1 MVTRYVVRRFANLVV
16 LPVLFALLGL
26 FSPACLQAQEGEL
39 QTPASTVERIP
50 QANHGQVHQV
60 SNRSHTCVCGRCL
73 RCVNRQG
80 DGMIGGAGMRLGIG
94 PKKLAPQCW
103 QCPYNA
109 PFNVFGQGE
118 YAGPA
123 RTMRIPEYRLRT
135 GDSIQL
141 TFLVVPKK
149 TAGDYRLVVG
159 DELLIEAEAD
169 QQLTRGSLE
178 KGLIIQPDG
187 TISLRLIGQVQ
198 AAGQTITQL
207 RALLERRYKEFYDE
221 PSVDVT
227 PVRTGTA
234 VRQIREAISGAGG
247 FDPQSITQTIMP
259 SGEIR
264 LPRVGSVPAQGLTLD
279 ELKEEINLRYDEVV
293 GGLEVEPSLQSQAPH
308 YFYVLGEAGQPGR
321 FNMDTP
327 YYGVGSD
334 RHGWRPCSRSQS
346 SPSGCLPPRGKLGT
360 VFNLVGFA
368 GRHSRQRSSSSRRD
382 LGARRGT

>member
-1 MVTRYVVRRFANLVV
+1 MVTQLAARRLSTGIVSKFTFA
-16 LPVLFALLGL
+16 ALML
-26 FSPACLQAQEGEL
+26 FSSAGLQAQDD
-39 QTPASTVERIP
+39 QQPA
-50 QANHGQVHQV
+50 QAVATNSPGYVQQV
-60 SNRSHTCVCGRCL
+60 SSRSNRCSCGHCRT
-73 RCVNRQG
+73 CVNRQG
-80 DGMIGGAGMRLGIG
+80 EGMIGGVGMRLGIG
-94 PKKLAPQCW
+94 PGKLPPQCW

-135 GDSIQL
+135 GDTIQL
-141 TFLVVPKK
+141 TFLVVPQKSE
-149 TAGDYRLVVG
+149 GDYRLVVG

-198 AAGQTITQL
+198 AAGQTIAQL
-207 RALLERRYKEFYDE
+207 RTLLDRRYKEYYDE

-234 VRQIREAISGAGG
+234 VQQIREAISGAGG

-279 ELKEEINLRYDEVV
+279 ELKEEINLRYDEIV

-308 YFYVLGEAGQPGR
+308 YFYVLGEAAQPGR

-327 YYGVGSD
+327 TTVLGAIAMAGGHVPGANLRQVVVFSA
-334 RHGWRPCSRSQS
+334 WRELGTVLDAPGLASRYSWQTS
-346 SPSGCLPPRGKLGT
+346 PPRG
-360 VFNLVGFA
+360 
-368 GRHSRQRSSSSRRD
+368 RD
-382 LGARRGT
+382 LGSRW